1 MNCPGKAIWMFV
13 PLVHSEST
21 LGPGDLST
29 DVAGVGDV
37 IDQVI
42 SFDVSL
48 YIFDCKCQKKT
59 MKKSHVL
66 VLRKRSIPW
75 YLCGISPTSDIWTII
90 LFVYLSFC
98 WPYLNFPLIY
108 CPLRMSP
115 RALFVSVMWA
125 PSRNGAV
132 NIQWVHQT
140 PWREIKRR
148 KKLGTIRKK
157 EIMPLEEKIC
167 YVCVEPQW
175 SSLHSMRADSDTF
188 QPPFAGINI
197 TCSVFQFKVD
207 RVRENIWAT
216 HKITYFGNIF
226 TV

>member
-1 MNCPGKAIWMFV
+1 MSQGWEMLLIRWLASMWVF
-13 PLVHSEST
+13 
-21 LGPGDLST
+21 
-29 DVAGVGDV
+29 
-37 IDQVI
+37 
-42 SFDVSL
+42 
-48 YIFDCKCQKKT
+48 IFLTVNVRKKT

-148 KKLGTIRKK
+148 KKLWTIWKK
-157 EIMPLEEKIC
+157 EIMPLEEKIWIC
-167 YVCVEPQW
+167 CVKSVWSHDEVVCILWEQILILL
-175 SSLHSMRADSDTF
+175 SLL
-188 QPPFAGINI
+188 FAGINI
-197 TCSVFQFKVD
+197 TCSVYQFKMD
-207 RVRENIWAT
+207 RFRE
-216 HKITYFGNIF
+216 KFGQQTKLHI
-226 TV
+226 VAIIIV